1 MDDVDALIA
10 RASALAGKCHDKKT
24 RQQLLKILD
33 VILSLVETGMAGS
46 SPAPLGAQKPAPPST
61 HGSGAQEA
69 RPPVSEKRSVSDKR
83 PVSEKRPDP
92 STEDSW
98 AERMRRST
106 STKQPQVP
114 STWSERTRRTR
125 PKASMVFH
133 DWQVAKVGST
143 DELRSGKG
151 GLLVAASVE
160 DAESAWGAALDT
172 VAVYPEAKVAVVC
185 SVPWDGSV
193 RHLVTLSDG
202 GHQDVWS
209 RFQNLALPTVHC
221 KAVNTLQPTTQVCLF
236 QVRAAYVHA
245 ATWDTA
251 MKAAQSVRIM
261 AKKAA
266 EAEGLRMDWSAV
278 FTKVHR
284 RQGVCEVSV
293 RVPIVDVQK
302 LLRSSGKAGTFW
314 KALSFVNGTD
324 TMPAVWVS
332 DCTLEEARR
341 LAALTPNT
349 FGVIAGT
356 KTGVFG
362 IRTTPEHVAATESA
376 VGKKLS
382 KRQLRGDKY
391 VVTTACASE
400 HATDL
405 LAACAAAGWKVE
417 QAGAFKRQGK
427 TVCIVI
433 ADTGPPAPV
442 FFRLDRASISI
453 RKYDRSTDARQRKGF
468 STQCQREKVKL
479 PPEFFASLNE
489 RPEPSPG
496 QKRGRTED
504 ETTESQEKLARVDGK
519 DNMVTDC
526 RHTSWQEAH
535 SNAEA
540 FLCVVCA
547 KGMQVGQAKRL
558 CAHGPC
564 QAAICHACWTKSRA
578 TPPTSSPSP
587 AQATADV
594 PPPESQW

>member
-1 MDDVDALIA
+1 
-10 RASALAGKCHDKKT
+10 
-24 RQQLLKILD
+24 
-33 VILSLVETGMAGS
+33 
-46 SPAPLGAQKPAPPST
+46 
-61 HGSGAQEA
+61 
-69 RPPVSEKRSVSDKR
+69 
-83 PVSEKRPDP
+83 
-92 STEDSW
+92 
-98 AERMRRST
+98 MRRST

-114 STWSERTRRTR
+114 STWSERTRRTC
-125 PKASMVFH
+125 PKASMVFN

-143 DELRSGKG
+143 DEMRNGKG
-151 GLLVAASVE
+151 GVLVAASIE

-172 VAVYPEAKVAVVC
+172 VGVYPEAKVAVVC
-185 SVPWDGSV
+185 SVPWDDSV

-209 RFQNLALPTVHC
+209 RFQNLALLTVHC

-356 KTGVFG
+356 MTGVFG

-417 QAGAFKRQGK
+417 QTGAFKRQGK
-427 TVCIVI
+427 TVKKSVH
-433 ADTGPPAPV
+433 
-442 FFRLDRASISI
+442 
-453 RKYDRSTDARQRKGF
+453 
-468 STQCQREKVKL
+468 
-479 PPEFFASLNE
+479 
-489 RPEPSPG
+489 
-496 QKRGRTED
+496 
-504 ETTESQEKLARVDGK
+504 
-519 DNMVTDC
+519 
-526 RHTSWQEAH
+526 RH
-535 SNAEA
+535 
-540 FLCVVCA
+540 
-547 KGMQVGQAKRL
+547 RR
-558 CAHGPC
+558 HGPTC
-564 QAAICHACWTKSRA
+564 TRVLPARSR
-578 TPPTSSPSP
+578 
-587 AQATADV
+587 V
-594 PPPESQW
+594 YFE

>member
-61 HGSGAQEA
+61 HGSGHK
-69 RPPVSEKRSVSDKR
+69 RLDLRYPRSVR
-83 PVSEKRPDP
+83 
-92 STEDSW
+92 
-98 AERMRRST
+98 
-106 STKQPQVP
+106 
-114 STWSERTRRTR
+114 
-125 PKASMVFH
+125 
-133 DWQVAKVGST
+133 T
-143 DELRSGKG
+143 DELRNGKG
-151 GLLVAASVE
+151 GLLVAASIE

-185 SVPWDGSV
+185 SVPWDDSV

-341 LAALTPNT
+341 LAAQTPNT

-356 KTGVFG
+356 KTGVFS
-362 IRTTPEHVAATESA
+362 IRTTPEHVAATES
-376 VGKKLS
+376 
-382 KRQLRGDKY
+382 
-391 VVTTACASE
+391 
-400 HATDL
+400 
-405 LAACAAAGWKVE
+405 
-417 QAGAFKRQGK
+417 
-427 TVCIVI
+427 
-433 ADTGPPAPV
+433 
-442 FFRLDRASISI
+442 
-453 RKYDRSTDARQRKGF
+453 
-468 STQCQREKVKL
+468 
-479 PPEFFASLNE
+479 
-489 RPEPSPG
+489 SP
-496 QKRGRTED
+496 T
-504 ETTESQEKLARVDGK
+504 
-519 DNMVTDC
+519 
-526 RHTSWQEAH
+526 
-535 SNAEA
+535 
-540 FLCVVCA
+540 
-547 KGMQVGQAKRL
+547 
-558 CAHGPC
+558 
-564 QAAICHACWTKSRA
+564 RA
-578 TPPTSSPSP
+578 TCTRVLP
-587 AQATADV
+587 ARSRVYFD
-594 PPPESQW
+594 